1 MWIDFCFLM
10 HYICIVKLKDNKIMR
25 KIFITLSFILIS
37 FWSFSQ
43 SLSLYKNGTLI
54 EDGAKITINANVDA
68 TIMYFMQE
76 TSVGVKNN
84 TNDYVDVKVL
94 KEQIDIVEGSECGFC
109 WSQCYPPHV
118 MVSSS
123 SILLEENELKE
134 NEFYV
139 EFWTNEKVGTSIVK
153 FTFYACDDDGNFIED
168 DKVSIEYMFNIEP
181 VGIENYIIANSSMQ
195 NARPNPASSYTNIP
209 YTLPMGFN
217 GNAQI
222 VVKNILGA
230 TVFAENINGGSDK
243 VYVNTSELE
252 EGVYFYSMI
261 INNKSAYTKKLI
273 INK

>member
-43 SLSLYKNGTLI
+43 SLSLYKNGTLL
-54 EDGAKITINANVDA
+54 EDGARITINADVDA
-68 TIMYFMQE
+68 ALSFFMQE
-76 TSVGVKNN
+76 TNVDVKNN
-84 TNDYVDVKVL
+84 TDDYVDVKVL

-109 WSQCYPPHV
+109 WSQCYLPNV

-123 SILLEENELKE
+123 SILLEANELKQ
-134 NEFYV
+134 NEFFV

-153 FTFYACDDDGNFIED
+153 FTFYVCDEYGDFIED

-181 VGIENYIIANSSMQ
+181 VGIENYIIENSSMQ
-195 NARPNPASSYTNIP
+195 NARPNPAPSYTNIP

-230 TVFAENINGGSDK
+230 VVFVENINGGSGK

-252 EGVYFYSMI
+252 EGIYFYSMI